1 MINENEYSPSE
12 VKKEEWERTRCDK
25 YDYMIAAFCGAAA
38 GLVDILFVGAP
49 GMSKLG
55 SFTDTAADELV
66 KKAAKLSGWKPKPG
80 NENNVASAIGFFER
94 NYSVNYDQKNTT
106 EVHEKFKMA
115 AKNHHYKSLSHSP
128 DPIGLFFSILD
139 QFMNTSSF
147 LSDGKLIR
155 IDTSDMESPLKG
167 GNFPAKLFSGFC
179 NWLGHIMSDIAGS
192 SGNRGPGSTGRGTGI
207 SIPFMG
213 LFQLCDFGK
222 LQVGKDRQ
230 TLAEVMTRVF
240 QEGYDLRFGAAMAI
254 PVLMEEL
261 MIKAIWVIR
270 QRFFEKKDWSECF
283 PTKQHAD
290 LRIMLIVG
298 NGTLC
303 LIDGTDAAAHG
314 LIEGGNVMI
323 FILHLNYIAWARLV
337 MLVLREL
344 RIRFGPV
351 IADTIKKFEEEI
363 LYTVTPKERVVIQQ
377 FYERM
382 QQLDVSLEILFREFT
397 IQVEQEYQL
406 INHEIEETFSNRN
419 SSVVQAENSA
429 ALAKACGVD
438 DSKIIKSN
446 KDLDDFFE

>member
-1 MINENEYSPSE
+1 MIDQRKYSPAE
-12 VKKEEWERTRCDK
+12 VKKEEWKHAKCDR

-55 SFTDTAADELV
+55 NITDAAADELV
-66 KKAAKLSGWKPKPG
+66 KKSAKLAGWKPKPG
-80 NENNVASAIGFFER
+80 NENSVASAIGFFER
-94 NYSVNYDQKNTT
+94 NYAVNYDQKSTS
-106 EVHEKFKMA
+106 EVGGLFNMA

-128 DPIGLFFSILD
+128 DIIGLFFSILD

-147 LSDGKLIR
+147 LSDGQLIR
-155 IDTSDMESPLKG
+155 IDTSDKESPLKG
-167 GNFPAKLFSGFC
+167 GNLPAKLFSGFC
-179 NWLGHIMSDIAGS
+179 NWLGHIMSDMAGS
-192 SGNRGPGSTGRGTGI
+192 SGNRGPGSTGRGTGV
-207 SIPFMG
+207 SIPFME

-270 QRFFEKKDWSECF
+270 QRFFEKKDWSECI

-298 NGTLC
+298 NSTLC
-303 LIDGTDAAAHG
+303 LIDGTDAAVHG
-314 LIEGGNVMI
+314 IVEGGNVMV
-323 FILHLNYIAWARLV
+323 FILHLNYVAWVRLI

-344 RIRFGPV
+344 LIRFGPV
-351 IADTIKKFEEEI
+351 ISDALRKFQEEI
-363 LYTVTPKERVVIQQ
+363 LYIVTPKERAAIQQ
-377 FYERM
+377 FYNRM
-382 QQLDVSLEILFREFT
+382 QQLDVSLEVLLREFT

-406 INHEIEETFSNRN
+406 IYHEIEETFSSKN
-419 SSVVQAENSA
+419 STAVQAEHSM

-438 DSKIIKSN
+438 DSKIMKNN
-446 KDLDDFFE
+446 KDLDDFF

>member
-1 MINENEYSPSE
+1 MIDEKEYSTAE
-12 VKKEEWERTRCDK
+12 VAKEEWAHAKCDK
-25 YDYMIAAFCGAAA
+25 YDYMTAVFCGAAA

-55 SFTDTAADELV
+55 NFTDAAADELV
-66 KKAAKLSGWKPKPG
+66 KKAAKLAGWKPKSG

-94 NYSVNYDQKNTT
+94 NYAVNYDQKSTG
-106 EVHEKFKMA
+106 EVGGLFNMA

-147 LSDGKLIR
+147 LSDGQLIR
-155 IDTSDMESPLKG
+155 IDTSDVESPLKG

-179 NWLGHIMSDIAGS
+179 NWLGHIMSDMAGS
-192 SGNRGPGSTGRGTGI
+192 SGSRGPGSTGRGTGV
-207 SIPFMG
+207 SIPFME

-230 TLAEVMTRVF
+230 TLAVVMTRVF

-270 QRFFEKKDWSECF
+270 QRFFEKKDWSECN
-283 PTKQHAD
+283 PTKKHAD

-298 NGTLC
+298 NSTLC
-303 LIDGTDAAAHG
+303 LIDGTDAAVHG
-314 LIEGGNVMI
+314 IVEGGNVMT
-323 FILHLNYIAWARLV
+323 FILHLNYAAWVRLI

-344 RIRFGPV
+344 RIRLSPV
-351 IADTIKKFEEEI
+351 IADVLRKFEEAV

-377 FYERM
+377 FYDRM
-382 QQLDVSLEILFREFT
+382 QQLDISLEILLREFT

-406 INHEIEETFSNRN
+406 IYHEIEETFSSKN
-419 SSVVQAENSA
+419 SSAVQAEHSV

-438 DSKIIKSN
+438 DSKIMKSN
-446 KDLDDFFE
+446 KDLDDFFG